1 MTANNKAASSGTLRW
16 LLALIATALL
26 SQTALNLIRP
36 VTTYKLIALDSG
48 PVTVGAV
55 TAAYALLPL
64 ATAISLGRLSSRMRQ
79 IRYLMLGGIGLLAV
93 GGAGIALSP
102 NALLVAAAS
111 AVLGMGH
118 LMFTIGGQ
126 SSIARFLPD
135 KDLDKGFGWF
145 TAAYSAGQFLGPLA
159 AGLILGTGTSADS
172 PERIASISLS
182 LWIGAVCSLLAA
194 PLLLANLQPATT
206 KNTAPTAADRPKTSA
221 LAILRVRGMT
231 SHMFA
236 ALTLLSMLDILTA
249 FLPLVAEQHNVTPV
263 AVGVLL
269 AIRGCASVASRLVI
283 PQLSTHFSRP
293 ALLTTSLYL
302 AAATIAIA
310 PFFIE
315 SLWIS
320 GTAMLVGGFFL
331 GLGQPLTMTMI
342 STSVEPA
349 DRGAALAV
357 RLMGNRLGQVGLP
370 IIASTVAAG
379 MGPAGA
385 IWFCCALLGISGIE
399 KSLRR

>member
-1 MTANNKAASSGTLRW
+1 MGANNKAASSGAMRW
-16 LLALIATALL
+16 LLVLIATALL
-26 SQTALNLIRP
+26 SQTALNVIRP
-36 VTTYKLIALDSG
+36 VTTYKLIALGSG
-48 PVTVGAV
+48 PVTVGAA
-55 TAAYALLPL
+55 TAAFALLPL
-64 ATAISLGRLSSRMRQ
+64 VTAISMGRLSSRMRQ
-79 IRYLMLGGIGLLAV
+79 IRYLMLGGVVLLAL

-135 KDLDKGFGWF
+135 SELDKGFGWF

-159 AGLILGTGTSADS
+159 AGLILGTGTAADS

-182 LWIGAVCSLLAA
+182 LWIGAGCSLLAA
-194 PLLLANLQPATT
+194 PLLLANFQPSTA
-206 KNTAPTAADRPKTSA
+206 KNTASAASARPKTSA
-221 LAILRVRGMT
+221 WAILRVRGMT
-231 SHMFA
+231 SHMLA

-269 AIRGCASVASRLVI
+269 AIRGCASVVSRLVI
-283 PQLSTHFSRP
+283 PQLSAHFSRP

-310 PFFIE
+310 PFFID

-320 GTAMLVGGFFL
+320 GAAMLVGGFFL

-349 DRGAALAV
+349 DRGAALAL

>member
-1 MTANNKAASSGTLRW
+1 MTKNEKSASPGTLRW
-16 LLALIATALL
+16 LLVLIATALL

-64 ATAISLGRLSSRMRQ
+64 VTAISLGRISSRTRQ
-79 IRYLMLGGIGLLAV
+79 VRYMMLGGIILLAL
-93 GGAGIALSP
+93 GGAGIALAP
-102 NALLVAAAS
+102 NVVLVGAAS

-135 KDLDKGFGWF
+135 SELDKGFGWF
-145 TAAYSAGQFLGPLA
+145 TAAYSAGQFLGPLV
-159 AGLILGTGTSADS
+159 AGLILGTGTSPDS
-172 PERIASISLS
+172 PERVASIGIS
-182 LWIGAVCSLLAA
+182 LWIGVACSLLAT
-194 PLLLANLQPATT
+194 PLLLANLQPATS
-206 KNTAPTAADRPKTSA
+206 KNNAAVSPERPKTSA
-221 LAILRVRGMT
+221 LGILRVPGMS

-236 ALTLLSMLDILTA
+236 SLTLLSMLDILTA

-283 PQLSTHFSRP
+283 PQLSAHFSRP
-293 ALLTTSLYL
+293 ALLRTSLYVAALTL
-302 AAATIAIA
+302 AVA
-310 PFFIE
+310 PFFID
-315 SLWIS
+315 SLWIAGS
-320 GTAMLVGGFFL
+320 AMLVGGFFL

-342 STSVEPA
+342 STSVAPA

-370 IIASTVAAG
+370 ILASTVAAG

-399 KSLRR
+399 KSIRR